1 MAAAVPH
8 RSRFSALSRRI
19 ILFNG
24 FALVV
29 LIAGVLTVQSRSASL
44 VDERL
49 SGIQQQAQ
57 IVAAT
62 LAEYT
67 TSEDSHWLMLL
78 HTNLAAGLG
87 ASPGTPGSG
96 GSGGRRMCPNPCRQ
110 AGARTRTR
118 RAERRKS

>member
-1 MAAAVPH
+1 MAIAVPH

-67 TSEDSHWLMLL
+67 TSEDSHAVDPGQAVPLMRQLL
-78 HTNLAAGLG
+78 E
-87 ASPGTPGSG
+87 P
-96 GSGGRRMCPNPCRQ
+96 
-110 AGARTRTR
+110 TRL
-118 RAERRKS
+118 RKKFKVVDDDFDAIETLYGVGYRYREA